1 MTKGR
6 LEAFSDG
13 VIAIIITITVLLI
26 DLPEG
31 NGWGDLLSILPIVAS
46 YFTSFLLVGTNWV
59 NHHHLLQAA
68 RTVDGKILWANLFY
82 LFILS
87 FFPVTTGWVGRSGFA
102 LVPVQVYIFVNL
114 LGAVSYYLLEK
125 AVMQSKGN
133 TVLKDLIDEPRKE
146 RWTIMVE
153 IISFG
158 ITFVPG
164 GHHLSCPLLI
174 VAVAPWIVPDLRI
187 KEGLEKNY
195 DRNN

>member
-46 YFTSFLLVGTNWV
+46 YFTSFVLVGANWV

-68 RTVDGKILWANLFY
+68 RTVDGKILWANLLY

-114 LGAVSYYLLEK
+114 LGAISYYLLEK

-133 TVLKDLIDEPRKE
+133 TALKDLIDEPRKE

-187 KEGLEKNY
+187 KEGLEKNH

>member
-1 MTKGR
+1 MAG
-6 LEAFSDG
+6 
-13 VIAIIITITVLLI
+13 
-26 DLPEG
+26 
-31 NGWGDLLSILPIVAS
+31 GDLLSILPIVAS
-46 YFTSFLLVGTNWV
+46 YFTSFVLVGTNWV

-68 RTVDGKILWANLFY
+68 RTVDGKILWANLLY

-114 LGAVSYYLLEK
+114 LGAISYYLLEK

-133 TVLKDLIDEPRKE
+133 TALKDLIDEPRKE

-153 IISFG
+153 IISLG

-195 DRNN
+195 DQNN